1 LRPRAAAPVDVRAR
15 KPRLARAARV
25 ERRARQVVDKLGA
38 SFTTPAMSLLDA
50 LWLGVVQG
58 LTEFLPISSDG
69 HLALAHAFLGA
80 SSDEDLFFDLV
91 LHLGTLFAVV
101 LVFGRDLL
109 GFTRDALGAL
119 AELPK
124 RGLRATLEQSEGLR
138 LGVLM
143 VLALVPTA
151 VIGLLLKRPIEEH
164 AFSSAGVAALIVVNG
179 VTLWLSR
186 YAPRLPPSGPGPLNA
201 IGLTPLRA
209 VLVGIAQGLAVLPG
223 ISRSGSTIVALLLL
237 GAQRERSAQF
247 SFLLS
252 IPAILGA
259 FVLTFDRESLAAGF
273 ADPGPYLL
281 GTMVSAIVGVGALRT
296 VVGLLR
302 AAQFHHFAWYC
313 WGVGGLAFLY
323 LTLFGGA

>member
-1 LRPRAAAPVDVRAR
+1 
-15 KPRLARAARV
+15 
-25 ERRARQVVDKLGA
+25 
-38 SFTTPAMSLLDA
+38 MSLLDA

-69 HLALAHAFLGA
+69 HLSLAHTFLGA
-80 SSDEDLFFDLV
+80 SSGEDLFFDLV
-91 LHLGTLFAVV
+91 LHLGTLLAVL

-109 GFTRDALGAL
+109 AFTRDALAAL
-119 AELPK
+119 G
-124 RGLRATLEQSEGLR
+124 GLREHGVRGTLERSEGLR
-138 LGVLM
+138 LGLLM
-143 VLALVPTA
+143 ALALVPTA
-151 VIGLLLKRPIEEH
+151 IIGLLLKKPVEEH
-164 AFSSAGVAALIVVNG
+164 AFSSAGVAALIFLNG

-186 YAPRLPPSGPGPLNA
+186 YAPRFPPSGAGPLHA

-237 GAQRERSAQF
+237 GAQRERAAQF
-247 SFLLS
+247 SFLMS

-259 FVLTFDRESLAAGF
+259 FLLTLDRESVALGL
-273 ADPGPYLL
+273 ADPAPYLL
-281 GTMVSAIVGVGALRT
+281 GTAVSAVVGVGALKA

-313 WGVGGLAFLY
+313 WGVGGLACVY
-323 LTLFGGA
+323 LTFFGAG